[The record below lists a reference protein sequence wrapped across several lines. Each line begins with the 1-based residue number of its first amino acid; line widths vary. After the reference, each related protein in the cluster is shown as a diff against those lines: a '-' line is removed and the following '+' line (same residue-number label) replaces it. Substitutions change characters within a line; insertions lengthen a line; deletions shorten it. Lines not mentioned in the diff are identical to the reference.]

1 MVNVALL
8 ILKRRPEEP
17 RGGFEVPVFVPALG
31 ALVCGSLLVNRLLT
45 GEWRAPA
52 LAGGLVVLILLAY
65 ALLRPQA
72 APEEAGVGEA
82 RPAR

>member
-31 ALVCGSLLVNRLLT
+31 ALVCGSLLVNRLFT
-45 GEWRAPA
+45 GDWRAPA
-52 LAGGLVVLILLAY
+52 LAGGWW
-65 ALLRPQA
+65 
-72 APEEAGVGEA
+72 G
-82 RPAR
+82 